1 MSGYSLNWDDGAIV
15 AVDQRCLPH
24 RVAHLRITTVDEL
37 VSAIRSLAIRGAP
50 ALGVAGAL
58 GVALSALANPA
69 SAVRRDAERIS
80 AARPT
85 AANLAW
91 GVRRALATLP
101 EGPQAVLDEAL
112 AMVADDVRVNRAAA
126 TNAAELL
133 IRLCPD
139 RALRVL
145 THCNTGRLATV
156 AHGTAL
162 GAIRELAGRGL
173 VSEVLVDETRPLL
186 QGSRLTTWE
195 LAEAN
200 IPHRLIVDS
209 AAAWAMVTGLVDCVL
224 VGADRVAANGD
235 AANKIGTYPLAL
247 AAHRHGIP
255 FVVVCPESTRDQGIA
270 TGREIEVEQ
279 RPAAEVTSFAGV
291 LTAPEGTAA
300 FNPAFDVTPTALIT
314 AVVTERGVVH
324 SGPGGTGSPH
334 TGNNLLCAYVDSR

>member
-1 MSGYSLNWDDGAIV
+1 MSGYSLSWDDGAIV
-15 AVDQRCLPH
+15 AIDQRGVPH

-37 VSAIRSLAIRGAP
+37 VSAIVSLAIRGAP

-91 GVRRALATLP
+91 GVRRALARLP

-112 AMVADDVRVNRAAA
+112 AMVADDVRANRAAA
-126 TNAAELL
+126 TNAAEGL

-162 GAIRELAGRGL
+162 VPSGSWPAGDWCRKFW
-173 VSEVLVDETRPLL
+173 STRP
-186 QGSRLTTWE
+186 
-195 LAEAN
+195 
-200 IPHRLIVDS
+200 
-209 AAAWAMVTGLVDCVL
+209 
-224 VGADRVAANGD
+224 
-235 AANKIGTYPLAL
+235 
-247 AAHRHGIP
+247 
-255 FVVVCPESTRDQGIA
+255 
-270 TGREIEVEQ
+270 GRCCKV
-279 RPAAEVTSFAGV
+279 
-291 LTAPEGTAA
+291 
-300 FNPAFDVTPTALIT
+300 
-314 AVVTERGVVH
+314 
-324 SGPGGTGSPH
+324 PG
-334 TGNNLLCAYVDSR
+334 